1 MAVKTWKTL
10 CVQHQSTCETLAAEG
25 IVGGV
30 MKKQKQKVLLDV
42 TSENCY

>member
-25 IVGGV
+25 IVGDV
-30 MKKQKQKVLLDV
+30 MKKQKQKVLLHV
-42 TSENCY
+42 TGENCY